1 MHRREGVFMNRHI
14 EKVYGK
20 SAVQI
25 LKEHNI
31 SLEPPIDLD
40 QLLKSLGIYVR
51 EHDFSKIEK
60 TSNLEK
66 DSILGA
72 TLLIDDDLIIL
83 YKQYEKKR
91 NDHGKRF
98 TIAHEIGHCALHSKD
113 LEENRLELRN
123 DFYNKNDEREMAAC
137 KFAGQLLIPEESLKK
152 ICKRLIIPSLKIL
165 AEIFNVSVG
174 VMRERLNETD
184 IVYIDDVR

>member
-1 MHRREGVFMNRHI
+1 M
-14 EKVYGK
+14 
-20 SAVQI
+20 
-25 LKEHNI
+25 
-31 SLEPPIDLD
+31 
-40 QLLKSLGIYVR
+40 
-51 EHDFSKIEK
+51 
-60 TSNLEK
+60 
-66 DSILGA
+66 
-72 TLLIDDDLIIL
+72 
-83 YKQYEKKR
+83 
-91 NDHGKRF
+91 
-98 TIAHEIGHCALHSKD
+98 LHSKD